1 MRRFL
6 LLALTAGLSSLVFSS
21 CSSKTT
27 YPDKGKTFT
36 INKLDENGFIIVPE
50 NKENTSTP
58 STPRE
63 KYDYLSKKCDENME
77 RRYAGYM
84 GKFDRNYCTEAE
96 ELRERITG
104 IEDSSAPGAMD
115 F

>member
-1 MRRFL
+1 MNCFL
-6 LLALTAGLSSLVFSS
+6 LLALSAGLSSLVISS

-50 NKENTSTP
+50 NKESPEPIGDN
-58 STPRE
+58 RE
-63 KYDYLSKKCDENME
+63 HWDWLIVRCEKDLA

-84 GKFDRNYCTEAE
+84 GRFDRYHCAEAE
-96 ELRERITG
+96 DMRERITG
-104 IEDSSAPGAMD
+104 IEDSSAPGAMN

>member
-1 MRRFL
+1 MNRFL

-27 YPDKGKTFT
+27 YPDKGKTIT

-104 IEDSSAPGAMD
+104 IKDSSAPGAMN